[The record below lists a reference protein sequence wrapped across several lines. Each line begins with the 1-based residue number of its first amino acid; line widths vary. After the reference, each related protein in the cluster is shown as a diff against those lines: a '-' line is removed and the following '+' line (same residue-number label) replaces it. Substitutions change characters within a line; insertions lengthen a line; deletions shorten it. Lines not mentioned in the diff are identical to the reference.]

1 MNAIVMIDDKAG
13 VKDFLKALTTKTSVT
28 LPNDE
33 APDALETELIDEYLF
48 FIIENNK
55 LYLETIQSLALLDF
69 PEHQYKRY
77 ESMNI
82 ATVDILKGSIKFDIE
97 APEKPKVEVKDFI
110 VETRDDKLGSVLID
124 FLSEFTTVKWSN
136 GDDLMKSDGVGLGL
150 IKKIED
156 IDTFVFIVDNGR
168 LTWDDAV
175 YKVELIAEDPSRLYY
190 NSVADFLKDKENWIK
205 K

>member
-13 VKDFLKALTTKTSVT
+13 VKDFLKALATKTSVT
-28 LPNDE
+28 LPDDE
-33 APDALETELIDEYLF
+33 APDTLDTELIDEYLF
-48 FIIENNK
+48 FIIEDNK
-55 LYLETIQSLALLDF
+55 LYLETVECLALLDF
-69 PEHQYKRY
+69 PEQQYKRY

-124 FLSEFTTVKWSN
+124 FLSEFTTVKWSS

-175 YKVELIAEDPSRLYY
+175 YKKELIAEDPSRLYY
-190 NSVADFLKDKENWIK
+190 ESVADFLKDKENWIK

>member
-1 MNAIVMIDDKAG
+1 MNAIIYINDKEG
-13 VKDFLKALTTKTSVT
+13 VKDFLRALTIETSVT
-28 LPNDE
+28 LPDNE
-33 APDALETELIDEYLF
+33 APDSLDTDFIDEDSYLIVEDNVLYWETEEC
-48 FIIENNK
+48 
-55 LYLETIQSLALLDF
+55 LAFLDF
-69 PEHQYKRY
+69 PEQQYKRY
-77 ESMNI
+77 KDINI
-82 ATVDILKGSIKFDIE
+82 AITDVIKGNIKFDTE

-124 FLSEFTTVKWSN
+124 FLSEFTTVKWSS
-136 GDDLMKSDGVGLGL
+136 GDDLMKSDSVGLRL

-190 NSVADFLKDKENWIK
+190 ESVADFLKDKENWIK

>member
-1 MNAIVMIDDKAG
+1 MNAIVKIDDKAG

-33 APDALETELIDEYLF
+33 APDTLDTELIDEYLF

-55 LYLETIQSLALLDF
+55 LYLETIQSLELLDF
-69 PEHQYKRY
+69 PEQQYKRY

-82 ATVDILKGSIKFDIE
+82 ATVDILKGNIKFDIE
-97 APEKPKVEVKDFI
+97 APTNPKVEVKDFI
-110 VETRDDKLGSVLID
+110 VETRDDKLGAVLID

>member
-33 APDALETELIDEYLF
+33 APDTLDTELIDEYLF

-55 LYLETIQSLALLDF
+55 LYLETTQSLALLDF
-69 PEHQYKRY
+69 PEQQYKRY

-82 ATVDILKGSIKFDIE
+82 ATVDILKGNIKFDIE
-97 APEKPKVEVKDFI
+97 APTNPNVDVKDFI

-150 IKKIED
+150 IKKIGD

-175 YKVELIAEDPSRLYY
+175 YKVELIAEYPSRLYY

>member
-28 LPNDE
+28 LPDDE
-33 APDALETELIDEYLF
+33 APDTLDIELIDEYLF
-48 FIIENNK
+48 FIIEDNK
-55 LYLETIQSLALLDF
+55 LYLETVECLALLDF
-69 PEHQYKRY
+69 PEQQYKRY

-82 ATVDILKGSIKFDIE
+82 ATVDILKGSIRFDIE

-110 VETRDDKLGSVLID
+110 VETRDDKFGSVLID
-124 FLSEFTTVKWSN
+124 FLSEFTTVKWSS
-136 GDDLMKSDGVGLGL
+136 GDDLMKSDGVGLSL

-190 NSVADFLKDKENWIK
+190 ESVADFLKDKENWIK

>member
-28 LPNDE
+28 LPDDE
-33 APDALETELIDEYLF
+33 APDTLDTELIDEYLF

-55 LYLETIQSLALLDF
+55 LYLETTQSLALLDF
-69 PEHQYKRY
+69 PEQQYKRY

-97 APEKPKVEVKDFI
+97 ASEKPKVEVKDFI
-110 VETRDDKLGSVLID
+110 VETRDDKLGAVLID

-150 IKKIED
+150 IKKIGD

>member
-28 LPNDE
+28 LPDDE
-33 APDALETELIDEYLF
+33 APDTLDTELIDEYLF

-69 PEHQYKRY
+69 PEQQYKRY

>member
-13 VKDFLKALTTKTSVT
+13 VKDFLQALATKTSVT
-28 LPNDE
+28 LPDDE
-33 APDALETELIDEYLF
+33 APDTLDIELIDEYLF
-48 FIIENNK
+48 FIIEDNK
-55 LYLETIQSLALLDF
+55 LYLETVECLALLDF
-69 PEHQYKRY
+69 PEQQYKRY

-82 ATVDILKGSIKFDIE
+82 ATVDILKGSIRFDIE

-110 VETRDDKLGSVLID
+110 VETRDDKFGSVLID
-124 FLSEFTTVKWSN
+124 FLSEFTTVKWSS
-136 GDDLMKSDGVGLGL
+136 GDDLMKSDGVGLSL

-190 NSVADFLKDKENWIK
+190 ESVADFLKDKENWIK

>member
-55 LYLETIQSLALLDF
+55 LYLETTQSLALLDF
-69 PEHQYKRY
+69 PEQQYKRY

-82 ATVDILKGSIKFDIE
+82 ATVDILKGNIKFDIE
-97 APEKPKVEVKDFI
+97 APEQPKVEVKDFI

>member
-1 MNAIVMIDDKAG
+1 MNAIVMIDDKTG
-13 VKDFLKALTTKTSVT
+13 VKDFLEALTIETSVT
-28 LPNDE
+28 LPDDE
-33 APDALETELIDEYLF
+33 APDTLDIELIDEYLF
-48 FIIENNK
+48 FIIEDNK
-55 LYLETIQSLALLDF
+55 LYLETVEYLALLDF
-69 PEHQYKRY
+69 PEQQYKRY

-97 APEKPKVEVKDFI
+97 ASEKPKVEVKDFI
-110 VETRDDKLGSVLID
+110 VETRDDKFGSVLID
-124 FLSEFTTVKWSN
+124 FLSEFTTVKWSS

-150 IKKIED
+150 IKKIDD

-175 YKVELIAEDPSRLYY
+175 YKKELIEEDPSRLYY
-190 NSVADFLKDKENWIK
+190 ESVADFLKDKENWIK

>member
-97 APEKPKVEVKDFI
+97 APEQPKVEVKDFI

-150 IKKIED
+150 IKKMED

>member
-13 VKDFLKALTTKTSVT
+13 VKDFLQALATKTSVT
-28 LPNDE
+28 LPDDE
-33 APDALETELIDEYLF
+33 APDTLDIELIDEYLF
-48 FIIENNK
+48 FIIEDNK
-55 LYLETIQSLALLDF
+55 LYLETVECLALLDF
-69 PEHQYKRY
+69 PEQQYKRY

-82 ATVDILKGSIKFDIE
+82 ATVDILKGSIRFDIE
-97 APEKPKVEVKDFI
+97 ETEKPKVEVKDFI
-110 VETRDDKLGSVLID
+110 VETRDDKFGSVLID
-124 FLSEFTTVKWSN
+124 FLSEFTTAKWSS
-136 GDDLMKSDGVGLGL
+136 GDDLMKSDGVGLSL

-190 NSVADFLKDKENWIK
+190 ESVADFLKDKENWIK

>member
-1 MNAIVMIDDKAG
+1 M
-13 VKDFLKALTTKTSVT
+13 
-28 LPNDE
+28 
-33 APDALETELIDEYLF
+33 
-48 FIIENNK
+48 
-55 LYLETIQSLALLDF
+55 
-69 PEHQYKRY
+69 
-77 ESMNI
+77 
-82 ATVDILKGSIKFDIE
+82 
-97 APEKPKVEVKDFI
+97 
-110 VETRDDKLGSVLID
+110 GSVLID

-136 GDDLMKSDGVGLGL
+136 GDDLMKNDGVGLGL

-190 NSVADFLKDKENWIK
+190 NSVVDFLKDKENWIK

>member
-1 MNAIVMIDDKAG
+1 MNAIIYINDKER
-13 VKDFLKALTTKTSVT
+13 VKDFLEALTIETSVT
-28 LPNDE
+28 LSDNE
-33 APDALETELIDEYLF
+33 APDSLDTDFIDEHSYLIVEDNILYWETEEH
-48 FIIENNK
+48 
-55 LYLETIQSLALLDF
+55 LAFLDF
-69 PEHQYKRY
+69 PKQQYKRY
-77 ESMNI
+77 E
-82 ATVDILKGSIKFDIE
+82 DINVAITDVIKGNIKFDIE

-190 NSVADFLKDKENWIK
+190 NSVVDFLKDKENWIK

>member
-28 LPNDE
+28 LPDDE
-33 APDALETELIDEYLF
+33 APDTLDTELIDEYLF

-55 LYLETIQSLALLDF
+55 LYLETTQSLALLDF
-69 PEHQYKRY
+69 PEQQYKRY

-82 ATVDILKGSIKFDIE
+82 ATVDILKGNIKFDIE

>member
-55 LYLETIQSLALLDF
+55 LYLETTQSLALLDF

-82 ATVDILKGSIKFDIE
+82 ATVDILKGNIKFDIE

-110 VETRDDKLGSVLID
+110 VETRDDKLGAVLID

-150 IKKIED
+150 IKKIGD

>member
-1 MNAIVMIDDKAG
+1 MNAIVKKDDKAG
-13 VKDFLKALTTKTSVT
+13 VKDFLQALATKTSVT
-28 LPNDE
+28 LPDDE
-33 APDALETELIDEYLF
+33 APDTLDIELIDEYLF
-48 FIIENNK
+48 FIIEDNK
-55 LYLETIQSLALLDF
+55 LYLETVECLALLDF
-69 PEHQYKRY
+69 PEQQYKRY

-82 ATVDILKGSIKFDIE
+82 ATVDILKGSIRFDIE

-110 VETRDDKLGSVLID
+110 VETRDDKFGSVLID
-124 FLSEFTTVKWSN
+124 FLSEFTTVKWSS
-136 GDDLMKSDGVGLGL
+136 GDDLMKSDGVGLSL

-190 NSVADFLKDKENWIK
+190 ESVADFLKDKENWIK

>member
-55 LYLETIQSLALLDF
+55 LYLETTQSLALLDF
-69 PEHQYKRY
+69 PEQQYKRY

-82 ATVDILKGSIKFDIE
+82 ATVDILKGNIKFDIE